1 MITFQYV
8 VVDDK
13 GKEQKGCIDAESA
26 KEASLILRGRS
37 LFVLSIT
44 EGGSSGSGVD
54 FSILKKLN
62 PRLYLRV
69 GKWHLVMM
77 FRQWSLMLKAGHTL
91 LESLESVSKLITHP
105 RLQLILK
112 QLVVDIQSGSSFS
125 NALGK
130 HKAVFS
136 TFVVNLVA
144 SGEASGELDKI
155 MQRIADDM
163 ERKMEV
169 QREVITS
176 MIYPMIILITSLG
189 VIAFLML
196 GVIPKMADMLEGK
209 GVAVPE
215 NTMRM
220 IELSEFFQENI
231 KMIGIVAGVSIFSV
245 LASYT
250 TQRGKV
256 IIDRLLLYVPIIGP
270 TILYSTMAQ
279 LGWTL
284 SMLVRSGLTVL
295 DALNITSQVV
305 ENETYKRCLQ
315 RSSERILSGDSLSVA
330 LQEKI
335 MPPLLCHMAEV
346 GEKTGQIDVVMNE
359 VGVYY
364 HKNLQARIKRMTA
377 MIEPALILFV
387 GVSVFFVMAAF
398 FSALFAASTGGK

>member
-1 MITFQYV
+1 MICFQYIAL
-8 VVDDK
+8 DEK
-13 GKEQKGCIDAESA
+13 GVEQKGEISAENS
-26 KEASLILRGRS
+26 KEASVILRARS
-37 LFVLSIT
+37 LFVLSLS
-44 EGGSSGSGVD
+44 EGGSRSAGFD

-62 PRLYLRV
+62 PKLYLRV

-77 FRQWSLMLKAGHTL
+77 FRQWSLMLRAGHTL
-91 LESLESVSKLITHP
+91 LESLESVQKLITHP
-105 RLQLILK
+105 RLKLILK
-112 QLVVDIQSGSSFS
+112 QLVVDIQGGSSFS
-125 NALGK
+125 NALKK
-130 HKAVFS
+130 HKIVFS
-136 TFVVNLVA
+136 PFVVNLVS

-176 MIYPMIILITSLG
+176 MIYPMIVLITSLG
-189 VIAFLML
+189 VVTFLML
-196 GVIPKMADMLEGK
+196 GVIPKMAAMLEAK
-209 GVAVPE
+209 GVDVPE

-220 IELSEFFQENI
+220 IELSEFFQNNI
-231 KMIGIVAGVSIFSV
+231 KVIVIVGSISVVSI

-250 TQRGKV
+250 TLRGKV
-256 IIDRLLLYVPIIGP
+256 IIDRLLLYVPLIGP

-295 DALNITSQVV
+295 DALNITAEVV
-305 ENETYKRCLQ
+305 GNETYKRCLQ
-315 RSSERILSGDSLSVA
+315 RSAQRILAGESFSAA
-330 LQEKI
+330 LQDKQ

-359 VGVYY
+359 VGIYY

-398 FSALFAASTGGK
+398 FSALFAASTGGR

>member
-1 MITFQYV
+1 MINFQYV
-8 VVDDK
+8 ALDDK
-13 GKEQKGCIDAESA
+13 GKEQKGTVEAENS
-26 KEASLILRGRS
+26 KEAGLILRGRS
-37 LFVLSIT
+37 MFVLSIN
-44 EGGSSGSGVD
+44 EAGMAGGGFD
-54 FSILKKLN
+54 FSLLKKLN
-62 PRLYLRV
+62 PRLYLGV
-69 GKWHLVMM
+69 GNWHLVMM

-91 LESLESVSKLITHP
+91 LESLESVSKLITQP
-105 RLQLILK
+105 RLKLILK
-112 QLVVDIQSGSSFS
+112 QLVVDIQSGDSFS
-125 NALGK
+125 NALSK
-130 HKAVFS
+130 HKVVFS

-155 MQRIADDM
+155 MERIADDM

-169 QREVITS
+169 KREVITS
-176 MIYPMIILITSLG
+176 MIYPMIILITSLS

-209 GVAVPE
+209 GVDIPE

-220 IELSEFFQENI
+220 IELSDFLQENLAF
-231 KMIGIVAGVSIFSV
+231 IGIVSSVSIFLL

-250 TQRGKV
+250 TVRGKV

-270 TILYSTMAQ
+270 AIVYSTMAQ
-279 LGWTL
+279 MGWTL

-295 DALNITSQVV
+295 DSINITAQVV

-315 RSSERILSGDSLSVA
+315 RSSQRILSGDSLSVS
-330 LQEKI
+330 LQDKV
-335 MPPLLCHMAEV
+335 MPQLLYHMAEV

-359 VGVYY
+359 VGLYY

-398 FSALFAASTGGK
+398 FSALFAASTGGR